1 MAASR
6 RAAAALCRILTCPS
20 TPGEP
25 PHPPKDAPPPPLP
38 GARARSR
45 ARARACWQVRRGGA
59 AGARG
64 RRGAHGVPPQARG
77 PPQNRRARLELRPGR
92 PGRGLVG
99 QLRAAQAPDRRA
111 AGPAGSRSCSRRC
124 SRPPNPTPTRG
135 ARSRRARGDA
145 ILRRACRPARR
156 PWARF
161 APPPPHDPP
170 PLPPPARA
178 WPGAR
183 CIAADAAQLR
193 LCSRARGAGQAAGG
207 AGLTNKKYT
216 EPYTGESYYV
226 EAVAGAGGR
235 RAQSSHILMHDA
247 MYDKARPRE
256 RTAASHACVRATRP
270 W

>member
-1 MAASR
+1 M
-6 RAAAALCRILTCPS
+6 
-20 TPGEP
+20 
-25 PHPPKDAPPPPLP
+25 PLP
-38 GARARSR
+38 
-45 ARARACWQVRRGGA
+45 
-59 AGARG
+59 
-64 RRGAHGVPPQARG
+64 
-77 PPQNRRARLELRPGR
+77 LRTTR
-92 PGRGLVG
+92 PL
-99 QLRAAQAPDRRA
+99 
-111 AGPAGSRSCSRRC
+111 S
-124 SRPPNPTPTRG
+124 
-135 ARSRRARGDA
+135 
-145 ILRRACRPARR
+145 
-156 PWARF
+156 
-161 APPPPHDPP
+161 
-170 PLPPPARA
+170 PPPARA